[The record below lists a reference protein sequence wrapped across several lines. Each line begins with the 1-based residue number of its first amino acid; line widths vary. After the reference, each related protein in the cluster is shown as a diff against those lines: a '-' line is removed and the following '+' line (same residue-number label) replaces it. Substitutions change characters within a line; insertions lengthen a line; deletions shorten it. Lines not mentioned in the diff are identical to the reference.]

1 MVVVANYI
9 YVALI
14 LWFHS
19 KNIFFMHPNFSWIF
33 FSIWLILGLGQGP
46 FLQQKRPGF
55 RPKFFLKS
63 GPKDYWM
70 LVWYFF
76 LIRLN
81 LPFLMYLLPTES
93 IMSWI
98 DLFLQG
104 MHFSLLL
111 FKLQNFT
118 LHNIFKLNLNF
129 KANIIQCW

>member
-9 YVALI
+9 HVALI

-55 RPKFFLKS
+55 RPNFFLIRSKRPLDVS
-63 GPKDYWM
+63 
-70 LVWYFF
+70 VIFF
-76 LIRLN
+76 FIRLN